1 MAKAPGGTARL
12 SLSERDRVLRDLAE
26 ILARTGRVRDHLT
39 VAARRAGTSPS
50 SWSDAQLDALTAAAS
65 QLTMA
70 AERAPVV
77 DV

>member
-1 MAKAPGGTARL
+1 MAQEDVQRPRL
-12 SLSERDRVLRDLAE
+12 SPAERDRVLLDLTE
-26 ILARTGRVRDHLT
+26 ILARTDRVRDHLL

-50 SWSDAQLDALTAAAS
+50 GWSTRQLDALTAAAF
-65 QLTMA
+65 QLTKA